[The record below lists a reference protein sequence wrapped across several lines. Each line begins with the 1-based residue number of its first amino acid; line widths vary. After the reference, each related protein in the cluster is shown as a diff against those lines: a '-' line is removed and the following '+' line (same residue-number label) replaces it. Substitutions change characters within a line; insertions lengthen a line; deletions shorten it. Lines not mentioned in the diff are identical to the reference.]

1 MGLIEADYESTSGI
15 SIIADPDD
23 SVTLLNRVNQLIVAN
38 ASLNARVTQ
47 AETDISVAEADI
59 SAMSNLASTVHTHYD
74 SGWIVPNLGSY
85 YGLSQIGRVRYRR
98 IDDVVYLQVYC
109 ATIDGATSGNTF
121 FTLPSGFRP
130 SELFRYYFGYSG
142 IEAIEIY
149 TSGYV
154 TTASIDHTS
163 PFSFD
168 AVFVTSETEPS

>member
-74 SGWIVPNLGSY
+74 PVIP
-85 YGLSQIGRVRYRR
+85 I
-98 IDDVVYLQVYC
+98 
-109 ATIDGATSGNTF
+109 
-121 FTLPSGFRP
+121 
-130 SELFRYYFGYSG
+130 
-142 IEAIEIY
+142 
-149 TSGYV
+149 
-154 TTASIDHTS
+154 
-163 PFSFD
+163 SF
-168 AVFVTSETEPS
+168 